1 MSYDEIPDDIMELV
15 QEYGKKDQT
24 NVSMHTL
31 VKTGRQELERKP
43 YTDEAITG
51 SLNQHNASGRVLI
64 QVCLS
69 P

>member
-64 QVCLS
+64 QVCRS